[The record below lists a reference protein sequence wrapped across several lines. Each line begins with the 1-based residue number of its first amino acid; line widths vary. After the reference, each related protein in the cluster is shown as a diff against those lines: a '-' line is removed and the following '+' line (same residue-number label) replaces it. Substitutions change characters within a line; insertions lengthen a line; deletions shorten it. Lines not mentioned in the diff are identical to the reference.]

1 MTILGTVLFA
11 LLFILLSPQSRAIL
25 TGGATSAGDWIERF
39 APYSYLV
46 LVAGLLVP
54 LIAVLIV
61 FKWPTARPIENPM
74 ARYKG
79 NDVLED

>member
-1 MTILGTVLFA
+1 MRILGTA
-11 LLFILLSPQSRAIL
+11 LLTLVFILLAPQSRAIL
-25 TGGATSAGDWIERF
+25 TSAAVRSGDWIERW

-46 LVAGLLVP
+46 LVAGFVVP